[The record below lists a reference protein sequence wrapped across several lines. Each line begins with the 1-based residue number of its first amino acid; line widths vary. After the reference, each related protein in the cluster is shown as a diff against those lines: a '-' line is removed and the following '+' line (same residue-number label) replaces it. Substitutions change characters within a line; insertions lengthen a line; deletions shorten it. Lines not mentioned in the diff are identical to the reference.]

1 MTGVPHTNGSAG
13 APPAGIASRRALV
26 PGQAERAGGRHTGD
40 RVWNGLLGMAGGTV
54 LAVVGLVVLELV
66 QVARP
71 ALASGTARFLLEQD
85 WDPVAGSFGAL
96 PFIYGTL
103 VTSAIAVVVAV
114 PVSVGLALFLSEMG
128 PKGLRPVVAFAIE
141 TLAAIPSV
149 VYGLWGLFV
158 LVPWLRETVE
168 PALQRTLGFLPL
180 FQGPAIGLG
189 YLAAGLILSIM
200 ILPTIASVTNEVLKT
215 VPPSLREGAFA
226 LGATRWEAI
235 RMAVLP
241 YARPG
246 ITGAA
251 LLGLGRALGETMA
264 VTMVIGNSPQIAAS
278 LFAPGYSLPAV
289 IANEFAEAT
298 GDVHLGALA
307 GLALVLFGLA
317 LLLNSAARLLVH
329 AVSRGPARAA
339 A

>member
-1 MTGVPHTNGSAG
+1 LPLPADVTANGAALSAPPRHLPAG
-13 APPAGIASRRALV
+13 A
-26 PGQAERAGGRHTGD
+26 HTGD
-40 RVWNGLLGMAGGTV
+40 RVWAALLGILGGVV
-54 LAVVGLVVLELV
+54 LLVVGVIVLELV

-71 ALASGTARFLLEQD
+71 ALASGAMRFLLERD

-96 PFIYGTL
+96 PFIYGSV
-103 VTSAIAVVVAV
+103 VTSTLAILVAV

-128 PKGLRPVVAFAIE
+128 PPQLRPVVSFAIE

-158 LVPWLRETVE
+158 LVPWLRATVE
-168 PALQRTLGFLPL
+168 PLLQRWLGLLPL
-180 FQGPAIGLG
+180 FQGPTIGLG
-189 YLAAGLILSIM
+189 YLAGGLILAVM
-200 ILPTIASVTNEVLKT
+200 ILPTVASVTNEVLKT
-215 VPPSLREGAFA
+215 VPSALREGALA

-235 RMAVLP
+235 RIAVLP

-246 ITGAA
+246 ILGAA

-264 VTMVIGNSPQIAAS
+264 VTMVIGNSPEIHAS

-298 GDVHLGALA
+298 GDLHVGALA
-307 GLALVLFGLA
+307 GLALVLFGLS
-317 LLLNSAARLLVH
+317 LILNSLARILVQLV
-329 AVSRGPARAA
+329 ARGPARGTA
-339 A
+339 